1 MDGFDGVSHQLFKL
15 CAKLVQCEKRF
26 DYRSLPLGP
35 KVPLNRAPH
44 LKFAIR
50 SILVRRT
57 IFEQEIEATVGTAP
71 LQGAITQKMRSKTG
85 FPQAPRRS
93 LAGMSIAS
101 FVCWSMKTAV
111 RRIIEAMPGRDQR
124 TRSEPPHRGC
134 LAQSMTQMSKAPRQ
148 NHFRQRHDGA
158 CFDEGADL
166 SLRKCGGCREIGR
179 SNYAIEQRKLECH
192 I

>member
-35 KVPLNRAPH
+35 KVPLNHAPH

-85 FPQAPRRS
+85 ISPSTPPLSRWHVDCIICLLVNEDCGPPNYRS
-93 LAGMSIAS
+93 HA
-101 FVCWSMKTAV
+101 W
-111 RRIIEAMPGRDQR
+111 P
-124 TRSEPPHRGC
+124 RSEDTFRAASPRMLGAVDDANVQS
-134 LAQSMTQMSKAPRQ
+134 AQAKSFQAAARWSV
-148 NHFRQRHDGA
+148 FR
-158 CFDEGADL
+158 
-166 SLRKCGGCREIGR
+166 
-179 SNYAIEQRKLECH
+179 
-192 I
+192 